1 MPEQTSHIVCRSQ
14 RGKQSSGCATHSRL
28 RERSP
33 SLRSSV
39 TTRYKIGTIWYKIA
53 TTRYKFVTIVHSC
66 DYKLQNWDY
75 KVWNYDYKVQNC
87 DHMVHNCDYKVHSC
101 DYEVQN
107 CNYKVQNYYHKV
119 HSCDFK
125 IHNFDYKVQ
134 TCDYKVPTKLCF
146 QVTTRR
152 YQLLQILFT
161 RYIRTMFKQT
171 VFTEKRPDQDPC
183 FFFKI
188 FEFDNVIRKKKT
200 ACELCQLLGK
210 HLILTR
216 VEKEEETSPELC
228 QLCGSAYS
236 PVTAPC
242 WQGGHTAPKA
252 PLVRNPTLC
261 EVARTNA
268 KYTHTSKVLLAYRI
282 PTIPFCLAK

>member
-1 MPEQTSHIVCRSQ
+1 MRNQLSMIQTINNYPKKTINFRQ
-14 RGKQSSGCATHSRL
+14 NARTNFTHSLQVSAWQTIQWMRDPQPI
-28 RERSP
+28 ERAESFP
-33 SLRSSV
+33 P
-39 TTRYKIGTIWYKIA
+39 
-53 TTRYKFVTIVHSC
+53 FQC
-66 DYKLQNWDY
+66 DYKVQNWDY
-75 KVWNYDYKVQNC
+75 KVQNCNYKVQNCDHKVHNCDYTVQNCDFKVQNC

-107 CNYKVQNYYHKV
+107 CNYKVQNYDHKV

-242 WQGGHTAPKA
+242 WQGGPHSP
-252 PLVRNPTLC
+252 
-261 EVARTNA
+261 
-268 KYTHTSKVLLAYRI
+268 
-282 PTIPFCLAK
+282 